1 MEQRILAQHHGLGR
15 ERRALLLT
23 PTELP
28 RKSRS
33 TEGVHR
39 LWGGRQIAEFCPAK
53 KPLGFERV
61 LCSSAGFAHP
71 RVTARCPSEKGGAL
85 QANLKLLLSRLLS
98 VKKNIM
104 PLMLVTP

>member
-1 MEQRILAQHHGLGR
+1 MERVWLEQRILARHHGLGR

-53 KPLGFERV
+53 KPLGF
-61 LCSSAGFAHP
+61 AHP
-71 RVTARCPSEKGGAL
+71 RVTERCPSEKGGAL